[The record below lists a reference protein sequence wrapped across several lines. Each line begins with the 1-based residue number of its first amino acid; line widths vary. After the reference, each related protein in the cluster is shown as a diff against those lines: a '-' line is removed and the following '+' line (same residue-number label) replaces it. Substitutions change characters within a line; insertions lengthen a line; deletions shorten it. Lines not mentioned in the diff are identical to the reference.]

1 MKIFL
6 SIMFSIIVFYV
17 IWIAIIYYF
26 VTVYPEIAKQYT
38 NNYGDN
44 TLLAHSYVPIVNI
57 GIALFLILIIIRKN
71 DYTLDFIRIN
81 VLFWSYHSYVLCL

>member
-26 VTVYPEIAKQYT
+26 VTIHPEIAKQYT
-38 NNYGDN
+38 NNYYDN
-44 TLLAHSYVPIVNI
+44 TLLACSYIPIVNI
-57 GIALFLILIIIRKN
+57 GIALFLIL
-71 DYTLDFIRIN
+71 
-81 VLFWSYHSYVLCL
+81 YHYKKK

>member
-17 IWIAIIYYF
+17 IWIAIIYYL
-26 VTVYPEIAKQYT
+26 VTIHPEIEKQYT

-44 TLLAHSYVPIVNI
+44 TLLACSYVPVINI
-57 GIALFLILIIIRKN
+57 GISLFLIL
-71 DYTLDFIRIN
+71 
-81 VLFWSYHSYVLCL
+81 YHYKKK